1 MVGDEVELEVGE
13 EVREVVVGGGG
24 GGSGGRR
31 CGGGSRKG

>member
-24 GGSGGRR
+24 GGSGGRG
-31 CGGGSRKG
+31 CGGGE